1 MNIFDAM
8 KGIAARDIR
17 WAQYEIKDGCIRM
30 ELDANGY
37 LTKMVRSHTDDVFQR
52 AAIQRLSPEEY
63 QADWAVRLTDQDERE
78 GGEDG

>member
-1 MNIFDAM
+1 
-8 KGIAARDIR
+8 
-17 WAQYEIKDGCIRM
+17 M

-37 LTKMVRSHTDDVFQR
+37 LTKMVRSHTNDVFHR

-63 QADWAVRLTDQDERE
+63 QADWAVRLTEQDERE